1 MEDIGAN
8 ACIARG
14 SLEDRVIS
22 EGTKMDQLVHISH
35 NVKMGK
41 YCLITNSLCTF
52 VDRGQNWMIMQP
64 FGPEP

>member
-8 ACIARG
+8 ACIAKE
-14 SLEDRVIS
+14 SLEDTVIS

-41 YCLITNSLCTF
+41 YCLITNSLYLC
-52 VDRGQNWMIMQP
+52 
-64 FGPEP
+64 